1 MNISVRRQLT
11 LTILL
16 KRGMLLLALLVSS
29 YTQASV
35 LLLLSSDASYYQET
49 AEAIKTSLREQSPPP
64 EIRFAT
70 ASLQNPGWENALN
83 QEHQLIVAIGSNA
96 TKSALQL
103 PGDTPLLSIF
113 IPKNAFDA
121 LHVEQSAD
129 RQRPVSVIY
138 LDQPLCRVVSLASLL
153 QPEATRYGA
162 VFGPISRVFEEELKS
177 LTAKQGIALAEGYL
191 GHEDNPV
198 AVLRPL
204 VQDSDVFIALPDQ
217 AILNRAIAKWIL
229 HLGFQ
234 QKVPVIGFS
243 RAYTSA
249 GALASI
255 YTAPEDVGRQAGEM
269 IAAASERDWSQ
280 PPQMQYPRYFTLS
293 TNPAVARSLGINLPP
308 ENEIYR
314 RIEQEDQEPR

>member
-1 MNISVRRQLT
+1 
-11 LTILL
+11 
-16 KRGMLLLALLVSS
+16 
-29 YTQASV
+29 
-35 LLLLSSDASYYQET
+35 
-49 AEAIKTSLREQSPPP
+49 
-64 EIRFAT
+64 
-70 ASLQNPGWENALN
+70 
-83 QEHQLIVAIGSNA
+83 
-96 TKSALQL
+96 
-103 PGDTPLLSIF
+103 
-113 IPKNAFDA
+113 
-121 LHVEQSAD
+121 
-129 RQRPVSVIY
+129 
-138 LDQPLCRVVSLASLL
+138 
-153 QPEATRYGA
+153 
-162 VFGPISRVFEEELKS
+162 
-177 LTAKQGIALAEGYL
+177 TAKQGIALAEGYL